1 METWVVSIMLMA
13 VATAVVVWI
22 PGAPVR
28 GTNRIIFT
36 VAAVLI
42 GIGYLLLAQGPA
54 DNPLS
59 LTWAPL
65 ALVTGYVVLI
75 PISLIRRQNGEDT
88 SSK

>member
-1 METWVVSIMLMA
+1 VETWVVSLILMA
-13 VATAVVVWI
+13 VATAVVVWM

-36 VAAVLI
+36 VAAALI

-54 DNPLS
+54 DNPVS

-65 ALVTGYVVLI
+65 LLVAAYVILI
-75 PISLIRRQNGEDT
+75 PISLIRRQNGEGKT
-88 SSK
+88 SE

>member
-1 METWVVSIMLMA
+1 METWVVSLLLMA

-36 VAAVLI
+36 VAAALI

-65 ALVTGYVVLI
+65 LLVTGYVVLI
-75 PISLIRRQNGEDT
+75 PISLIRRQNGEDKA
-88 SSK
+88 SK